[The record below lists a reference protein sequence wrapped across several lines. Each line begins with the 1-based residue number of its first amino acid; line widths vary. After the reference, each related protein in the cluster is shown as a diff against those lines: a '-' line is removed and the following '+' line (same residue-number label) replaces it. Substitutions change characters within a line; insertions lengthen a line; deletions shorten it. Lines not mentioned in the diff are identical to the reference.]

1 MAVKL
6 LASACSDKGCV
17 RQNNED
23 SFCLNGHYLQRDQM
37 DAGGLFK
44 CMVVPDALFA
54 VCDGMGGEEAGEEAS
69 LLSVQK
75 CAEYLNAKTKMTDR
89 DRITSFLHSGCEAV
103 YAQAKR
109 RGNHSGATLA
119 MLVAGT
125 EGIRIAN
132 MGDSRIYRLSAEGF
146 RQLSY
151 DHTEMQRLLNLG
163 QITPEQ
169 IPTHPKRHMIN
180 QYWGMPLER
189 APFTPYI
196 SDMLPYCN
204 RDRFLLCS
212 DGLTD
217 MLSDV
222 EIARILSSSE
232 PVERISEE
240 LVRQAKLKGGR
251 DNVTVIVVEVRE
263 DGTAAAGAQNTRKK
277 NKKMDVQALY
287 GARKMLTALLTL
299 VCALDV
305 YLILEWVDYLFL
317 R

>member
-6 LASACSDKGCV
+6 IASACSDKGCV

-23 SFCLNGHYLQRDQM
+23 SFCLNGHYLKREQM

-44 CMVVPDALFA
+44 CVVEPAALFA

-69 LLSVQK
+69 LLSVQI
-75 CAEYLNAKTKMTDR
+75 CAEYLNSKKKLCDR
-89 DRITSFLHSGCEAV
+89 DNITAFLHGGCEAV

-109 RGNHSGATLA
+109 RGNHSGATLT
-119 MLVAGT
+119 MLVAEE

-132 MGDSRIYRLSAEGF
+132 MGDSRIYRLNADGF
-146 RQLSY
+146 KQLSY

-196 SDMLPYCN
+196 SDMIPYRN
-204 RDRFLLCS
+204 KDRFVLCS

-217 MLSDV
+217 MLSDA
-222 EIARILSSSE
+222 EIARILAMPE
-232 PVERISEE
+232 PMERISEE

-263 DGTAAAGAQNTRKK
+263 DGQKAAAPKKDRKK
-277 NKKMDVQALY
+277 PAKVNVQALY
-287 GARKMLTALLTL
+287 GTRKMLTALTAL
-299 VCALDV
+299 VCALDA
-305 YLILEWVDYLFL
+305 YLILEWVDFLFL